1 MKEKLHQEQLDHQ
14 NEFRI
19 TGISRS
25 GNHAV
30 INWILGHIQDK
41 EFCFLNCTEP
51 KFNPYET
58 CRPLGSEEDSW
69 YTNIPDF
76 NIEEERKGNFIWKD
90 YLLYSHEDSF
100 LGPLEHREFKKN
112 RERWIGK
119 AKNRKD
125 ILIIRDP
132 FNLFASRR
140 KAGFLLGHE
149 PEAGPKPMSVHS
161 IRRIYK
167 QHAKEVLGKSNFLKD
182 KVVINFNRWVKNPV
196 YREAIALELGLEHTD
211 EGMQEVSRV
220 AGGSSFD
227 GTSIS
232 AAELHRKLEERWKI
246 YAPDPAFQG
255 IFDAELIA
263 LSKEIFGE
271 TEALKAILEYSKKE
285 EEFSY
290 PV

>member
-1 MKEKLHQEQLDHQ
+1 MKEKLHQEQYDHK

-30 INWILGHIQDK
+30 INWILGHIQEK
-41 EFCFLNCTEP
+41 KFCFLNCTEP
-51 KFNPYET
+51 KFNPFESS
-58 CRPLGSEEDSW
+58 RPLTPQGDSW
-69 YTNIPDF
+69 YTNIPAF
-76 NIEEERKGNFIWKD
+76 NMAEERKGNFLWKD

-112 RERWIGK
+112 RESWLGK
-119 AKNRKD
+119 PKSRKD

-140 KAGFLLGHE
+140 KAGFLRGHE
-149 PEAGPKPMSVHS
+149 SDTGPKPMSVHS
-161 IRRIYK
+161 VRRIYK
-167 QHAKEVLGKSNFLKD
+167 QHAKEVLGRSNFLKD
-182 KVVINFNRWVKNPV
+182 KVVINFNRWVKDPG
-196 YREAIALELGLEHTD
+196 YREAIAIALDLEHTD
-211 EGMQEVSRV
+211 EGMKEVSRV

-232 AAELHRKLEERWKI
+232 AGELHAKLEKRWKNYI
-246 YAPDPAFQG
+246 SDPAFRE
-255 IFDAELIA
+255 IFDAELLA

-271 TEALKAILEYSKKE
+271 TEAGNAILNYSQKE
-285 EEFSY
+285 EEFSCA
-290 PV
+290 V